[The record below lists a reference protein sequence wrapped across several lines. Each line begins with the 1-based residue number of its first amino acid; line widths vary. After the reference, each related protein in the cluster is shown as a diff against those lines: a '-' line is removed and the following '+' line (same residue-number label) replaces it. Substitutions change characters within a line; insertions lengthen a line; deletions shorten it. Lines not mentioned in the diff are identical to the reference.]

1 MTGIKGKS
9 ERRMGP
15 TGSENWHA
23 MLDGAEDI
31 LREDGHAEL
40 TSRRVAERVGV
51 KQRLVYYYF
60 STMDELIVET
70 FRRLS
75 IRELD
80 RLKEISRGDQP
91 LREIWEVSSRSTD
104 ARLISEFMALANR
117 IDDLK
122 QEVIKFIEETRTL
135 QVEAINAAME
145 RRSVKSPLSAP
156 AIALM
161 AASIGLLVNREQ
173 QLGVNFGHDEI
184 LAIVEQFVT
193 RLEG

>member
-9 ERRMGP
+9 DRRMGP

-104 ARLISEFMALANR
+104 ARLISEFMALANH

-145 RRSVKSPLSAP
+145 RRSMPGTLPAP

-173 QLGVNFGHDEI
+173 QLGVSFGHDEI

>member
-9 ERRMGP
+9 DRRMGP

-31 LREDGHAEL
+31 LREEGHAEL

-60 STMDELIVET
+60 STMDDLIVET

-75 IRELD
+75 TRELE
-80 RLKEISRGDQP
+80 RLKEISKGDQP
-91 LREIWEVSSRSTD
+91 LREIWELGSRSTD

-135 QVEAINAAME
+135 QVEAINAAMD
-145 RRSVKSPLSAP
+145 RRQMPSTLPAP

-184 LAIVEQFVT
+184 LTIVEQFVT

>member
-1 MTGIKGKS
+1 
-9 ERRMGP
+9 
-15 TGSENWHA
+15 
-23 MLDGAEDI
+23 
-31 LREDGHAEL
+31 
-40 TSRRVAERVGV
+40 
-51 KQRLVYYYF
+51 
-60 STMDELIVET
+60 
-70 FRRLS
+70 
-75 IRELD
+75 
-80 RLKEISRGDQP
+80 
-91 LREIWEVSSRSTD
+91 
-104 ARLISEFMALANR
+104 MALANR

-145 RRSVKSPLSAP
+145 RRSVPGTLPAP

-184 LAIVEQFVT
+184 LAIVEQFIA